1 MIIRRQIPGPRSAGS
16 PYIPVITY
24 TTAWPM
30 VMIIPNTRERKDLIK
45 KRRKGIRYVMCLS
58 QLLTLLRSIEES
70 SVFWTVT
77 NFNNF
82 RTCQK
87 LKECIKL
94 ELSIIFN

>member
-45 KRRKGIRYVMCLS
+45 KRRTGIRYVMSLS
-58 QLLTLLRSIEES
+58 QSYLH
-70 SVFWTVT
+70 F
-77 NFNNF
+77 
-82 RTCQK
+82 
-87 LKECIKL
+87 
-94 ELSIIFN
+94 

>member
-1 MIIRRQIPGPRSAGS
+1 
-16 PYIPVITY
+16 
-24 TTAWPM
+24 M

-45 KRRKGIRYVMCLS
+45 KRRKGIRYVMSLS

-87 LKECIKL
+87 LQECIKL
-94 ELSIIFN
+94 ELGIILTQRKGVYSFLQIQELFQG